1 MKILQVG
8 KIWQV
13 TSPGD
18 NVVHS
23 MKGTSGDKFE
33 FKAPRSGM
41 YKFCFHNPY
50 STPETVSFYI
60 HVGYIPNEHNLA
72 KVEHLDPIN
81 VKIAELR
88 EALESVTAEQKYLK
102 AGGARHRHRSNE
114 SGVGFEELWMNGTMG
129 MRPFCSDS
137 QKERMDHLL
146 EMSKWQKKWY
156 HGGESKF
163 QNPCVMNRRSFGDG
177 EGLFSQGVMEMMM
190 LINHGLGLSRPCCIM
205 KRAFDQGTFQDVQ
218 LIFDG
223 TIDHIVEFM
232 VDQFGNYLMQKLLN
246 FCNNE
251 QRMQILLR
259 VIREP
264 GS

>member
-1 MKILQVG
+1 MSGISGHLSSSGLLKGYNEQNLEGLCDDLYRMHIG
-8 KIWQV
+8 K
-13 TSPGD
+13 G
-18 NVVHS
+18 
-23 MKGTSGDKFE
+23 
-33 FKAPRSGM
+33 
-41 YKFCFHNPY
+41 
-50 STPETVSFYI
+50 
-60 HVGYIPNEHNLA
+60 
-72 KVEHLDPIN
+72 
-81 VKIAELR
+81 
-88 EALESVTAEQKYLK
+88 
-102 AGGARHRHRSNE
+102 
-114 SGVGFEELWMNGTMG
+114 
-129 MRPFCSDS
+129 
-137 QKERMDHLL
+137 KERMDHLL

-177 EGLFSQGVMEMMM
+177 EGLLSQGAMEMMM
-190 LINHGLGLSRPCCIM
+190 EVE
-205 KRAFDQGTFQDVQ
+205 RAFDQGTFQDVQ

-264 GS
+264 DS